1 MGQNKPLINVSC
13 CDHYAINEELQHTGL
28 RSVDRFV
35 LDAHWELSVV
45 LGPEG
50 VMVTKF
56 ESVPENLLH
65 INQARLPVDWNLTY
79 SGDPVLQKDTLR
91 GRRLFDEGKEGQ

>member
-1 MGQNKPLINVSC
+1 M
-13 CDHYAINEELQHTGL
+13 
-28 RSVDRFV
+28 
-35 LDAHWELSVV
+35 V

-50 VMVTKF
+50 VTVTKF

-65 INQARLPVDWNLTY
+65 INQAWLPVDGNLTY
-79 SGDPVLQKDTLR
+79 SGDPVLQKDTLH